1 MAIKNIS
8 PRRGNDEGET
18 QESSGELPKN
28 DMDATK
34 SENDKTLNLTVLKA
48 TTILRIIG
56 NADNGKTLTEIVAE
70 TGFPTTVC
78 HRMLA
83 TLESESLVD
92 RHKDSGRYRLGFGLV
107 SLAHKALRKHP
118 IGLHTEQ
125 LLIEVARM
133 ADDVAL
139 LMVPY
144 GTEALCVDRKDNN
157 SQIISM
163 GTQIGSRQP
172 LHCGGGPFAIL
183 AFSSEAFIN
192 DYLSREL
199 QKRTAKTV
207 TDPEKIRARIQEA
220 RKRGYTIGDED
231 MFEHV
236 VAVGVPLYDKDN
248 LLIGSVSLSGVKPR
262 YNAKKI
268 REAADCLLSLA
279 SRVSSV

>member
-1 MAIKNIS
+1 MTTKDIS
-8 PRRGNDEGET
+8 SPHGAPVAEIQETAGDLRERG
-18 QESSGELPKN
+18 S
-28 DMDATK
+28 DATK
-34 SENDKTLNLTVLKA
+34 TVSDKALNLTVLKA

-56 NADNGKTLTEIVAE
+56 NADNGKTLTEIVDE

-92 RHKDSGRYRLGFGLV
+92 RHKETGRYRLGFGLV

-118 IGLHTEQ
+118 IGLHTEH

-183 AFSSEAFIN
+183 AFSSDAFIS
-192 DYLSREL
+192 DYLSRDI
-199 QKRTAKTV
+199 QKRTSKTV
-207 TDPEKIRARIQEA
+207 TDPEQIRARIQEA

-231 MFEHV
+231 LFDHV
-236 VAVGVPLYDKDN
+236 VAVGVPLYDKDK

-268 REAADCLLSLA
+268 REAADCLLGLA
-279 SRVSSV
+279 SKVSSV